1 MVIIMVH
8 GFMAQGSRDPAQAAK
23 NKKQLSTWINNLDI
37 HFFDPRFHLPPL
49 PLFSNH
55 PTKPWTAQIG
65 LSRIGRRIFQMPA
78 LSLLRRK
85 EEEGHLP
92 QQEISS
98 ARVLRASLLCSLPLA
113 GLKQISQM
121 EAKKIEGDSSTKT

>member
-1 MVIIMVH
+1 
-8 GFMAQGSRDPAQAAK
+8 
-23 NKKQLSTWINNLDI
+23 
-37 HFFDPRFHLPPL
+37 
-49 PLFSNH
+49 
-55 PTKPWTAQIG
+55 
-65 LSRIGRRIFQMPA
+65 MPA

-113 GLKQISQM
+113 GLRQISQM